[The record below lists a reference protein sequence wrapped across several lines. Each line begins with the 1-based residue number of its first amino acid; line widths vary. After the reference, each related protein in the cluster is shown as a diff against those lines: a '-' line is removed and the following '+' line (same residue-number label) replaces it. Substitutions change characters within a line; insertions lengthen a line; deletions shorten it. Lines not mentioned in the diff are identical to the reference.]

1 VAHAAA
7 GRRAAVLAVRDI
19 HTYYGDSYVIQG
31 VSLEVER
38 GTIAVLM
45 GRNGVGKTTVIRSI
59 AGLTPPRRGRVVLDG
74 QDITALPAHE
84 IARRGVG
91 LVPQG
96 RRVFWSLTVREHLL
110 VAAPRRGP
118 QRWTLDRLFGLFPG
132 LKARAD
138 HRAGHLSGGEQS
150 MLAIARAL
158 RTEPRYLLMDE
169 PTEGLAPLFVDVVLD
184 VVRELRE
191 AGELGI
197 LMVVHELPLALA
209 VGDHVYVMDKGRVV
223 FDGPPEE
230 LAGRRDVQERYIG
243 VGV

>member
-1 VAHAAA
+1 
-7 GRRAAVLAVRDI
+7 
-19 HTYYGDSYVIQG
+19 
-31 VSLEVER
+31 
-38 GTIAVLM
+38 
-45 GRNGVGKTTVIRSI
+45 
-59 AGLTPPRRGRVVLDG
+59 
-74 QDITALPAHE
+74 
-84 IARRGVG
+84 
-91 LVPQG
+91 
-96 RRVFWSLTVREHLL
+96 
-110 VAAPRRGP
+110 
-118 QRWTLDRLFGLFPG
+118 
-132 LKARAD
+132 
-138 HRAGHLSGGEQS
+138 